1 MSYIIPA
8 DDRGERMQ
16 AEIIDEIVKSPSM
29 IVEKYFDMVYRLARK
44 IAGPDKADD
53 ATQNV
58 FVRYMRHYTE
68 FNEEEH
74 VKAWLIR
81 VTYNCCNSELKNAW
95 TEKTTGIPEDEEKN
109 SAFAAEM
116 PYNEEESEL
125 THAVNCLP
133 SKYRTVIHLY
143 YYEEYSTREIADIT
157 KQKETTVRTLLARG
171 RQRLEKIMKE
181 GR

>member
-1 MSYIIPA
+1 
-8 DDRGERMQ
+8 MQ
-16 AEIIDEIVKSPSM
+16 AGITDEIVKSPSR

-53 ATQNV
+53 AAQNV

-68 FNEEEH
+68 FDEEEH

-81 VTYNCCNSELKNAW
+81 VTYNCSNSELKNAW
-95 TEKTTGIPEDEEKN
+95 TEKTMGIPEDEEKN
-109 SAFAAEM
+109 SAFAADM
-116 PYNEEESEL
+116 TCNDGEEEGEL
-125 THAVNCLP
+125 TRAVNLLP

-143 YYEEYSTREIADIT
+143 YYEEYSTREIAEIT
-157 KQKETTVRTLLARG
+157 KQKETTVRSLLARG
-171 RQRLEKIMKE
+171 RQRLEKIIKE